1 MVQIIELLSTRRFF
15 TTGLYWCDSRL
26 ETIERMDYDAK
37 NRVILLDSNKSGL
50 ENPQGIGFYQQ
61 QLFWIDE
68 TADGGTLNRVST
80 ENTSDYNAISNLQIS
95 WESLKDV
102 KV

>member
-1 MVQIIELLSTRRFF
+1 
-15 TTGLYWCDSRL
+15 
-26 ETIERMDYDAK
+26 MDYDAK

-61 QLFWIDE
+61 QLFWIDA

-80 ENTSDYNAISNLQIS
+80 ENRYLHSASNFGFKIIGLLNECRERS
-95 WESLKDV
+95 FFELSLVLVYIQLLFVDELYLNLIV
-102 KV
+102 NRL